1 MTKIIGLTGGI
12 GSGKSTVAKYIA
24 SKGIP
29 VYIADDEAREIMN
42 NEKVIAEINE
52 IFTENV
58 ITESHRLDR
67 VKIANIVF
75 NNPEKLKE
83 LNAIVH
89 PKVKKHFVKWLKR
102 HKMEPFVVKEV
113 AVLFETGGDKECDAV
128 ILVTAP
134 EEIRLQRTIE
144 RDNLDANSV
153 RNRMKNQLS
162 DIEKIKKSTFII
174 NNINLEETYLQVDE
188 ILKKINNS

>member
-58 ITESHRLDR
+58 ITESHKLDR

-89 PKVKKHFVKWLKR
+89 PKVKKHFVNWLKR
-102 HKMEPFVVKEV
+102 HKNDSFIVKEV
-113 AVLFETGGDKECDAV
+113 ATLFETGGDKECDAV

-174 NNINLEETYLQVDE
+174 NNINLEETYLQVNE